1 MSGIN
6 LDTVCVLLD
15 LYKNL
20 ANNALPG
27 GPAGQP
33 IVLMSL
39 RLRRE

>member
-6 LDTVCVLLD
+6 LDTVCVPLRP
-15 LYKNL
+15 YKNH
-20 ANNALPG
+20 ANDVLPG

-39 RLRRE
+39 RLRR